1 MKSGILR
8 SPVWWLALALG
19 AAIVLPGVVGIFW
32 VHVLTEILIM
42 GLFAT
47 SFNLLFG
54 YMGQLSFGQA
64 AYYGIGAYTTALM
77 LTKASFPL
85 PLCLLASM
93 LLAGIF
99 ALIFGY
105 FCVRLTGIYFAILT
119 MAFGQLVFYVIFQW
133 YDFTGGDNGIQGI
146 PVPLF
151 LQDPHV
157 YYYFTLALTI
167 GALAVMALITN
178 SAFGYTLR
186 AIRDNSDRT
195 RFIGINIRRYMLIN
209 FVIAGMFAG
218 LAGGLWAPFNRSIA
232 PDLANWSHSGIPVFM
247 AVIGGPLGFF
257 GPLVGSLV
265 YTFLSAFVTG
275 FTEYWPIVIGI
286 IIIFIVLFLPGG
298 ILGFVQGKTRP
309 AGANN
314 LANNLKV
321 DQEKS

>member
-1 MKSGILR
+1 MIKFAVLQS
-8 SPVWWLALALG
+8 SVWWLVLALAVSV
-19 AAIVLPGVVGIFW
+19 VLPLVVGVFW

-77 LTKASFPL
+77 ITKASMPL
-85 PLCLLASM
+85 PLCMVASI

-119 MAFGQLVFYVIFQW
+119 MAFGQLVFYIIFQW
-133 YDFTGGDNGIQGI
+133 YSFTGGDNGIQGI
-146 PVPLF
+146 PVPPL
-151 LQDPHV
+151 LQEAHV
-157 YYYFTLALTI
+157 YYYFTLAVVI
-167 GALAVMALITN
+167 AALIVMRFITN
-178 SAFGYTLR
+178 SPFGYTMR

-209 FVIAGMFAG
+209 FVIAGMFAA
-218 LAGGLWAPFNRSIA
+218 LAGSLWAPFNRSVA
-232 PDLANWSHSGIPVFM
+232 PDLANWAHSGIPVFM

-257 GPLVGSLV
+257 GPLVGSVV

-298 ILGFVQGKTRP
+298 ILGTLQMKTQP
-309 AGANN
+309 AETNYSKKN
-314 LANNLKV
+314 V
-321 DQEKS
+321 ETS

>member
-1 MKSGILR
+1 MINRGILR
-8 SPVWWLALALG
+8 SSVGWLVLALVVS
-19 AAIVLPGVVGIFW
+19 IILPMVVGIFW

-77 LTKASFPL
+77 ITKASLPL
-85 PLCLLASM
+85 PLCMVASI

-119 MAFGQLVFYVIFQW
+119 MAFGQLVFYIIFQW
-133 YDFTGGDNGIQGI
+133 YSFTGGDNGIQGI
-146 PVPLF
+146 PVPPL
-151 LQDPHV
+151 LQDAYA
-157 YYYFTLALTI
+157 YYYFTLALVI
-167 GALAVMALITN
+167 AALIVMRFITN
-178 SAFGYTLR
+178 SPFGYTMR

-195 RFIGINIRRYMLIN
+195 RFIGINIRGYMLIN

-218 LAGGLWAPFNRSIA
+218 LAGSLWAPFNRSIA
-232 PDLANWSHSGIPVFM
+232 PDLANWAHSGIPVFM
-247 AVIGGPLGFF
+247 AVIGGPLSFF
-257 GPLVGSLV
+257 GPLVGSVV

-298 ILGFVQGKTRP
+298 ILGAFQQKGRP
-309 AGANN
+309 VEANTSR
-314 LANNLKV
+314 K
-321 DQEKS
+321 EETP

>member
-1 MKSGILR
+1 MINLGIFR
-8 SPVWWLALALG
+8 SSVGWLVLALAVSV
-19 AAIVLPGVVGIFW
+19 VLPLVVGVFW

-64 AYYGIGAYTTALM
+64 AYYGVGAYTTALM
-77 LTKASFPL
+77 ITKASIPL
-85 PLCLLASM
+85 PLCMVASVLM
-93 LLAGIF
+93 AGLC

-119 MAFGQLVFYVIFQW
+119 LAFGQLVFYIIFQW
-133 YDFTGGDNGIQGI
+133 YSFTGGDNGIQGI
-146 PVPLF
+146 PVPPV
-151 LQDPHV
+151 LQDAYV
-157 YYYFTLALTI
+157 YYYFTLALVI
-167 GALAVMALITN
+167 AALIAMWFITN
-178 SAFGYTLR
+178 SPFGYTMR

-195 RFIGINIRRYMLIN
+195 RFIGINIRKYMLIN

-218 LAGGLWAPFNRSIA
+218 LAGSLWTPFNRSVA

-257 GPLVGSLV
+257 GPMVGSVV

-298 ILGFVQGKTRP
+298 ILGTLQMKTRP
-309 AGANN
+309 VETNN
-314 LANNLKV
+314 PIQKK
-321 DQEKS
+321 ETS

>member
-1 MKSGILR
+1 MINLGILR
-8 SPVWWLALALG
+8 SSVGWLVLALAV
-19 AAIVLPGVVGIFW
+19 AVVLPLVVGVFW
-32 VHVLTEILIM
+32 VHVLIEILIM

-77 LTKASFPL
+77 ITKASIPL
-85 PLCLLASM
+85 PLCIIASVLM
-93 LLAGIF
+93 AGIF
-99 ALIFGY
+99 ALIIGY

-119 MAFGQLVFYVIFQW
+119 MAFGQVVFYIIFQW
-133 YDFTGGDNGIQGI
+133 YSFTGGDNGIQGI
-146 PVPLF
+146 PAPPF
-151 LQDPHV
+151 LQNAYV
-157 YYYFTLALTI
+157 YYYFTLLLVI
-167 GALAVMALITN
+167 GALIVMWFIIN
-178 SAFGYTLR
+178 SPFGYTLR

-195 RFIGINIRRYMLIN
+195 RFIGINIRKYMLIN

-218 LAGGLWAPFNRSIA
+218 LAGSLWAPFNRSIA

-257 GPLVGSLV
+257 GPLVGSVV

-298 ILGFVQGKTRP
+298 ILGTLQQKTTP
-309 AGANN
+309 VGTN
-314 LANNLKV
+314 
-321 DQEKS
+321 QPEKREAS

>member
-1 MKSGILR
+1 MINLGILR
-8 SPVWWLALALG
+8 SSVGWLVLALA
-19 AAIVLPGVVGIFW
+19 ISVVLPLVVGVFW

-64 AYYGIGAYTTALM
+64 AYYGVGAYTTALM
-77 LTKASFPL
+77 ITKASIPL
-85 PLCLLASM
+85 PLCMAASVLM
-93 LLAGIF
+93 AGLW

-119 MAFGQLVFYVIFQW
+119 MAFGQLVFYIIFQW
-133 YDFTGGDNGIQGI
+133 YSFTGGDNGIQGI
-146 PVPLF
+146 PAPLL
-151 LQDPHV
+151 LQDAYA
-157 YYYFTLALTI
+157 YYYFTLALVI
-167 GALAVMALITN
+167 AALIVMRFITN
-178 SAFGYTLR
+178 SPFGYTMR

-218 LAGGLWAPFNRSIA
+218 LAGSLWAPFNRSIA
-232 PDLANWSHSGIPVFM
+232 PDLANWAHSGIPVFM

-257 GPLVGSLV
+257 GPLVGSVV

-298 ILGFVQGKTRP
+298 ILGTFQQKTMP
-309 AGANN
+309 VGTNYP
-314 LANNLKV
+314 
-321 DQEKS
+321 EKKETS

>member
-1 MKSGILR
+1 MINLGILR
-8 SPVWWLALALG
+8 SSAGWLVLALAVSV
-19 AAIVLPGVVGIFW
+19 VLPLVVGVFW

-77 LTKASFPL
+77 LTKASLPL
-85 PLCLLASM
+85 PLCMGASM

-99 ALIFGY
+99 ALIFGF

-119 MAFGQLVFYVIFQW
+119 MAFGQLVFYIIFQW
-133 YDFTGGDNGIQGI
+133 YGFTGGDNGIQGI
-146 PVPLF
+146 PVPLL
-151 LQDPHV
+151 LQDAQV
-157 YYYFTLALTI
+157 YYYFTLVLVIA
-167 GALAVMALITN
+167 ALIVMGFIAN
-178 SAFGYTLR
+178 SPFGYTLR

-218 LAGGLWAPFNRSIA
+218 LAGSLWAPFNRSIA
-232 PDLANWSHSGIPVFM
+232 PDLANWGHSGIPVFM
-247 AVIGGPLGFF
+247 AVIGGPLSFF
-257 GPLVGSLV
+257 GPLVGSVV

-286 IIIFIVLFLPGG
+286 IIILIVLFLPGG
-298 ILGFVQGKTRP
+298 ILGTFQQKGQPVE
-309 AGANN
+309 ANTPT
-314 LANNLKV
+314 KK
-321 DQEKS
+321 ETS